1 MSIYGYY
8 RGIHG
13 HVWVYTVYYRGIDGY
28 VMGIHRPIWAY
39 RGYRG
44 LHEYLFKYCTKN
56 IIPYI
61 KGYMK
66 YLRGF
71 KMAANS

>member
-39 RGYRG
+39 RGIG
-44 LHEYLFKYCTKN
+44 VCMN
-56 IIPYI
+56 ICLNTVP
-61 KGYMK
+61 KT
-66 YLRGF
+66 
-71 KMAANS
+71 